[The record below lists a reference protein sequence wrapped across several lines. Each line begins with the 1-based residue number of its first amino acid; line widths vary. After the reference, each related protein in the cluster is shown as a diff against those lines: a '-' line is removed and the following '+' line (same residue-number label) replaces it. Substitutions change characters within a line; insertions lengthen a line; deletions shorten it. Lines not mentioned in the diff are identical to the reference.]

1 MNVTWTL
8 QKNYFRLFL
17 NYRKLVFQV
26 VDGNRNLEEM
36 MQFYRANNQYLLGM
50 EKWPHYHSVQEAVC

>member
-1 MNVTWTL
+1 MNIT
-8 QKNYFRLFL
+8 FRLFL